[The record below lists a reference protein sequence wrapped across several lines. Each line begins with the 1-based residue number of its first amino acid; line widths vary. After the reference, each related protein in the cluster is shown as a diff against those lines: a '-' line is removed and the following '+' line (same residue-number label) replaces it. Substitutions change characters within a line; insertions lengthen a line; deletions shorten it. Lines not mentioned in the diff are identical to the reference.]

1 MRLVRAANCD
11 HDFKK
16 KMGESILVLNGRELA
31 QHEEFNPRQEQK
43 KTRAKVQVSY
53 RGPATCLAVIRPW
66 DQTSEIIIMVKT
78 KQNTKHI
85 NWILNAASCRTA
97 PSYPDALIPTVKM
110 VLQSLEPLQSLE
122 KMTLPLGGYGITFQD
137 QSGASGVERMDSF
150 VTSSPSI
157 FLF

>member
-1 MRLVRAANCD
+1 MIRLGYRLNMRLVRAANCD

-16 KMGESILVLNGRELA
+16 KWGRASWCSMEESLPSTKSSIQDRNR
-31 QHEEFNPRQEQK
+31 K

-110 VLQSLEPLQSLE
+110 VL
-122 KMTLPLGGYGITFQD
+122 
-137 QSGASGVERMDSF
+137 
-150 VTSSPSI
+150 
-157 FLF
+157 